1 MLLFPSF
8 LPCSPFPPLFLS
20 ATQKIDV
27 RYLIAEGSFAYV
39 YKVRRRGE
47 RHALKHILLG
57 SQYEEEDDSE
67 VESLRQQTVMEVEIL
82 KQLKGHP
89 NVVRLKG
96 MIFKPS

>member
-1 MLLFPSF
+1 M
-8 LPCSPFPPLFLS
+8 
-20 ATQKIDV
+20 
-27 RYLIAEGSFAYV
+27 

-57 SQYEEEDDSE
+57 SQYEEEDGGE

-89 NVVRLKG
+89 NVVRLNERQVTG
-96 MIFKPS
+96 DGDSLTLQWSHRSDSTEQNGTTALTAAAFSWNTA